1 MSGLAL
7 AGGTIYC
14 VLWMAIGVLAAAI
27 VTRPV
32 HVLGAALALLLLGLL
47 VGLGL
52 LARSMLVDEL
62 ERVTP

>member
-1 MSGLAL
+1 
-7 AGGTIYC
+7 
-14 VLWMAIGVLAAAI
+14 MAIGVLAAAI

-32 HVLGAALALLLLGLL
+32 HVLATAFALVLLGLL

-62 ERVTP
+62 ERAPA